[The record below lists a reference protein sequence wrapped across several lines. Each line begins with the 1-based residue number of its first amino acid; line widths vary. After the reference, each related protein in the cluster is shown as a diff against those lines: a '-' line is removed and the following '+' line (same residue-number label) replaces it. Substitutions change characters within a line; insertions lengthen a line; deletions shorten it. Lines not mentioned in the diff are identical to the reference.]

1 MLRAAQDTWLLLAQ
15 AWFSLLLGS
24 CHNSPAAGDNAH
36 RPPPTS
42 RRGMEGRPSHRR
54 PRAPRVRSPSAFFPQ
69 MGLSKFS
76 FLGHRLV
83 VELMAQD
90 EVGSKSIRPAEGE
103 TRPRKLPPR
112 AAPREN
118 EGRAGGRGGGRSPG
132 ARGRWDP
139 PEAED
144 DVGCVSPPLPPG
156 SEGTAPHRPWSQHP
170 RPQTTDDGVSA
181 VSAPWSAVPC
191 CGSRGDISHRHTKTH
206 NTRARVHTHLHTCT
220 HIHAHTLT
228 TQTHAYTQHTCSHI
242 YIYTTH
248 TYIRTLTQIYT
259 RTCSHTHTLTCL
271 HTLKHTYRNSHLHT
285 HAVHLPRTQTHSH
298 ISVHTHTL

>member
-42 RRGMEGRPSHRR
+42 GPGMEGRPSHRR
-54 PRAPRVRSPSAFFPQ
+54 PRAPRVWSPSAFFPQ

-76 FLGHRLV
+76 FLGHRPV

-90 EVGSKSIRPAEGE
+90 EVGSKSIRPAEEE
-103 TRPRKLPPR
+103 TRPQKLPPR

-118 EGRAGGRGGGRSPG
+118 DGRAGGRRGGRSPG

-139 PEAED
+139 PEALED
-144 DVGCVSPPLPPG
+144 DVGCVSPPRARKGPPRTRLG
-156 SEGTAPHRPWSQHP
+156 PSVQGPRLRTMAFLLFQPLGQPCLVVAAAASHTDTLRLTTHARAHTHTYTCAHTQHK
-170 RPQTTDDGVSA
+170 
-181 VSAPWSAVPC
+181 
-191 CGSRGDISHRHTKTH
+191 HTRTH
-206 NTRARVHTHLHTCT
+206 N
-220 HIHAHTLT
+220 IHAHTFI
-228 TQTHAYTQHTCSHI
+228 YTQHT
-242 YIYTTH
+242 
-248 TYIRTLTQIYT
+248 LTYT
-259 RTCSHTHTLTCL
+259 RTCSHTHTLTRL
-271 HTLKHTYRNSHLHT
+271 HTRTHTYRNSHLHT